1 MVIRKATL
9 DDCRVLLELRM
20 EMRRE
25 RETRPLTIPEDR
37 FEEKTF
43 RYFEDNIKNGSFVA
57 FIAEENGSAVAISGM
72 CFYLVPP
79 TYGNPEGRVAY
90 IMNMYT
96 KPEFRRRKIA
106 SALLHELVL
115 EAKRQGCATV
125 TLNASDMGKSLYL
138 RYGFRNKTGEMV
150 YHTDAGSNPSI

>member
-1 MVIRKATL
+1 
-9 DDCRVLLELRM
+9 
-20 EMRRE
+20 
-25 RETRPLTIPEDR
+25 
-37 FEEKTF
+37 
-43 RYFEDNIKNGSFVA
+43 
-57 FIAEENGSAVAISGM
+57 
-72 CFYLVPP
+72 
-79 TYGNPEGRVAY
+79 
-90 IMNMYT
+90 MNMYT

-150 YHTDAGSNPSI
+150 YHTDAGSSSSI